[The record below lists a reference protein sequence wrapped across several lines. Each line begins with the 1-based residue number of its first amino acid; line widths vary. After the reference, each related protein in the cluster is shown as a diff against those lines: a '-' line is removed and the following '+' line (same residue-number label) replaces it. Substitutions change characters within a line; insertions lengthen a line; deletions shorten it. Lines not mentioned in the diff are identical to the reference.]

1 MAKGKLTAI
10 AVPAILVLIVM
21 LQNTEAVETRV
32 LFLTLTI
39 SPAALLFGT
48 LIVGFVIGLPTSTGV
63 LSSKKGD

>member
-21 LQNTEAVETRV
+21 LQNTEAGETRV

-63 LSSKKGD
+63 LPSKTGD